1 MRILLLLVL
10 IGIGSTFSAEAQLA
24 DTEMGPFYGT
34 ASYYANKFQGR
45 RTANGEKFH
54 QDSLTAAH
62 NSFPFGSLVKVTN
75 RSNGKWLVVRIN
87 DRMSP
92 KARHLIDL
100 TRSGAKSLDF
110 IQQGYTSVSLELIP
124 TLPVVE
130 EMIQLEA
137 DSLPLPTN

>member
-1 MRILLLLVL
+1 MRIFIFFVFLGLLPA
-10 IGIGSTFSAEAQLA
+10 FAAEAQVA
-24 DTEMGPFYGT
+24 DKTMEPFYGT
-34 ASYYANKFQGR
+34 ASYYHNKFQGR

-62 NSFPFGSLVKVTN
+62 KNLPFGSLVKVTN
-75 RSNGKWLVVRIN
+75 RQNGKWIIVRIN

-110 IQQGYTSVSLELIP
+110 IQQGYTAVSLELIP

-130 EMIQLEA
+130 ELLKLEA
-137 DSLPLPTN
+137 DSLPLPKN

>member
-1 MRILLLLVL
+1 MQIFLLLLFLCLAVVFPAA
-10 IGIGSTFSAEAQLA
+10 GQRADAEI
-24 DTEMGPFYGT
+24 GPFYGT

-62 NSFPFGSLVKVTN
+62 NSLPFGSLVKVTN
-75 RSNGKWLVVRIN
+75 RSNGKWIVVRIN

-92 KARHLIDL
+92 KAGHLIDL

-110 IQQGYTSVSLELIP
+110 IRQGHTAVSLELIP
-124 TLPVVE
+124 RLPVLR
-130 EMIQLEA
+130 EMMQLEA
-137 DSLPLPTN
+137 DSLPLHGN